1 MSKTVKLVTTD
12 EEKGEALHFFASVF
26 TGNLAAHISWVDG
39 LQDRNWRSKVPLTVR
54 EDQVCDHLRN
64 MKVHNTMGLDEM
76 HPVLLRE
83 LADVVA

>member
-1 MSKTVKLVTTD
+1 
-12 EEKGEALHFFASVF
+12 
-26 TGNLAAHISWVDG
+26 VDG